1 MNKPDM
7 YMPLILGDFFKDTTR
22 LDTEQQGMYLL
33 LMIEFWLRGPI
44 PNDPKVLQKI
54 CKISAHVFQKKSA
67 EVLEIF
73 SEENGRLVHPNL
85 MRERART
92 IAVQASISERNR
104 KAISRRWVRDVSA
117 TNAPRTENQI
127 RGNTNSDSD
136 SDSDSDI
143 NSLPQVSKDSDSTA
157 PAGAAAPDE
166 TEGEGADVVVPMIR
180 HLLTY
185 DAGIDPETPTA
196 KAAIAAWRAA
206 GVDSGGIKRAID
218 IARKY
223 KTTGRINLNYLKT
236 IVTDQIANQ
245 TNKIGSS
252 HANRQVPAERLTPA
266 EIVAHALRAE
276 SAAGGF
282 VEGEFEIVH

>member
-22 LDTEQQGMYLL
+22 LDTEQQGAYLL
-33 LMIEFWLRGPI
+33 LMIEFWLRGPL
-44 PNDPKVLQKI
+44 PSDEKTLQKI
-54 CKISAHVFQKKSA
+54 CKFSPHKWAKKSR
-67 EVLEIF
+67 EILEIF
-73 SEENGRLVHPNL
+73 SEENGRLVHRNL
-85 MRERART
+85 MRMRSEYLARHKALSDAGRT
-92 IAVQASISERNR
+92 GGLKNRQAKQKPGLSEASE
-104 KAISRRWVRDVSA
+104 K
-117 TNAPRTENQI
+117 
-127 RGNTNSDSD
+127 SDASLKQ
-136 SDSDSDI
+136 SYSYSETSN

-166 TEGEGADVVVPMIR
+166 TGGEGADVVVPMIR

-218 IARKY
+218 IARRY

-252 HANRQVPAERLTPA
+252 HAKRTVPAERLTPA
-266 EIVAHALRAE
+266 EIVANALRAE

-282 VEGEFEIVH
+282 VEGGCEIVH